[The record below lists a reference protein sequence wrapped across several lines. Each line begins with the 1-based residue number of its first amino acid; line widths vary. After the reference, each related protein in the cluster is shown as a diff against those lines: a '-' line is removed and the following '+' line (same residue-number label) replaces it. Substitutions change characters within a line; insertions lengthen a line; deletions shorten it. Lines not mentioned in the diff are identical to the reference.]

1 MILLILIRISNCY
14 YIYIYIHIHTYSI
27 YIYIYIKTFNTQ
39 SDTMA
44 NYSFYL
50 FLACKIQ
57 LIFINNIVTI
67 NLDSIYKYRFS

>member
-14 YIYIYIHIHTYSI
+14 YIYIYIHIHTYS
-27 YIYIYIKTFNTQ
+27 IYIYIKTFNTQ